1 MDERLN
7 VFVDKPRL
15 TTILLAGFL
24 ALALLVALI
33 GVYGVVSFTIGLRA
47 REIAI
52 RIVVGAEGGDVVW
65 MIVRNMLL
73 VSLISAAMG
82 IALAILAMRF
92 LSSLLYGV
100 TAFDGYMV
108 AVPLV
113 LSIATSILACCIPAF
128 RAARTDPAEVLRSE

>member
-15 TTILLAGFL
+15 TTILLAGFS

-33 GVYGVVSFTIGLRA
+33 GVYGVVSFTSGLRA

-52 RIVVGAEGGDVVW
+52 RIVAGAEVGDIVW
-65 MIVRNMLL
+65 MIIRSILL
-73 VSLISAAMG
+73 VSLTCAALG
-82 IALAILAMRF
+82 IALAVLAMRF

-100 TAFDGYMV
+100 TAFDVYTF

-113 LSIATSILACCIPAF
+113 LLIATSILACCIPAF
-128 RAARTDPAEVLRSE
+128 RAARTDPAKVLRTE